1 MERGGAV
8 LDQEGCE
15 IGLGQRNREGFV
27 GSVEGYWRSK
37 LCKGGGYL
45 LQDLVKAKD
54 EAITCKEDRVGGGF
68 SSNYE
73 YRGKY
78 GDSYRYNSDSV
89 WMLDSIGII

>member
-1 MERGGAV
+1 M
-8 LDQEGCE
+8 
-15 IGLGQRNREGFV
+15 
-27 GSVEGYWRSK
+27 
-37 LCKGGGYL
+37 
-45 LQDLVKAKD
+45 QDLVKAKD